1 MKIKNKKI
9 ITKKTNSFEETKE
22 IGKFLGQKI
31 KFIKKTVIILLEG
44 EMGSGKTCFTKGLAQ
59 ALGIKNNINSPTF
72 VLMKTYFGFKR
83 NLHHL
88 DIYRFIL
95 KLENLE
101 ELLEEVETGDVLVI
115 ETYQDLRKLFSNFN
129 FRVKIDYLSE
139 NQRNIL
145 IELN

>member
-1 MKIKNKKI
+1 MQTQNKKI
-9 ITKKTNSFEETKE
+9 ISKKTNSFEETKE

-31 KFIKKTVIILLEG
+31 KFIKKTVIVLLEG
-44 EMGSGKTCFTKGLAQ
+44 KIGSGKTSFTKGLAKS
-59 ALGIKNNINSPTF
+59 LGIKKNINSPTF
-72 VLMKTYFGFKR
+72 VLMKTYFGSTR
-83 NLHHL
+83 NLHHI
-88 DIYRFIL
+88 DIYRFVL
-95 KLENLE
+95 KPENLE
-101 ELLEEVETGDVLVI
+101 ELLEEVEIGDVLVI